1 MKPLQNGNAIDAFE
15 EEASISGNQ
24 VSSDFGWVPWALAAY
39 FVVQAAI
46 RIFISGSL
54 RIDEAQQFFVGQWLA
69 WGYDAQ
75 PPLYNWLQYGVFHV
89 FGMSVASFVILK
101 NLLLFL
107 VYASYH
113 KLLRLLVVDKKLAAV
128 GTLSLLTMP
137 QIFWQAQRD
146 LTHTVLTLLAVVM
159 LIYFVVTTIR
169 RPTLISYAMIG
180 LWAGLGMLTKYN
192 FALVVMSVFVAALCH
207 PEGRKRI
214 LNIRVLVTLAISV
227 LVVLPHAV
235 WMVSNMDLV
244 LTTTVNTMSEQGAG
258 GKLSDIAHGI
268 ADLVKTTVEIAIPTT
283 LIFLLVFRQAFLR
296 SLRARS
302 EWSDFIGRILASTAI
317 ILVALIFIVT
327 LTEFRDRWLL
337 PFLFLLPL
345 YFCLKLDAAGSQSE
359 AELKKFLFIPLTL
372 MVALPIII
380 AADILLARFFHSYGH
395 LNTPY
400 ATFLNEVIGA
410 EGKQP
415 LAVVTTTWHK
425 AGNIRVN
432 MPNTPVISTEYS
444 ASDLSRQAMG
454 GSPILL
460 VWNERNGQQSS
471 MPDELKQWFEAK
483 FGKAIQLPAQQDI
496 GLPYY
501 YGRDPDRYH
510 FGYAWYY
517 PTAE

>member
-1 MKPLQNGNAIDAFE
+1 MKPLENVNFSNTFE
-15 EEASISGNQ
+15 EDASIASRP
-24 VSSDFGWVPWALAAY
+24 VSADFGWVPWALAAY
-39 FVVQAAI
+39 FAIQAAI
-46 RIFISGSL
+46 RILISDSL
-54 RIDEAQQFFVGQWLA
+54 RIDEAQQFVVGQWLA

-75 PPLYNWLQYGVFHV
+75 PPLYNWLQYGIFHI

-101 NLLLFL
+101 NVLLFL

-113 KLLRLLVVDKKLAAV
+113 KLLRLLLTDEKLAAV
-128 GTLSLLTMP
+128 GTLSLFTMP

-169 RPTLISYAMIG
+169 RPSLISYAMIG

-207 PEGRKRI
+207 SEGRKRV
-214 LNIRVLVTLAISV
+214 LNIRILVTLAISI
-227 LVVLPHAV
+227 LVVLPHAM

-268 ADLVKTTVEIAIPTT
+268 ADLVKTTVEIVIPPAV
-283 LIFLLVFRQAFLR
+283 IFFLVFRRSFLQALR
-296 SLRARS
+296 VRS

-345 YFCLKLDAAGSQSE
+345 YFCLKLDAAGSLSQ
-359 AELKKFLFIPLTL
+359 ADLKKFLYVPLVM

-380 AADILLARFFHSYGH
+380 AGDILLARFFHSYGH

-400 ATFLNEVIGA
+400 ATFVNKVVAA

-425 AGNIRVN
+425 AGNIRIH

-444 ASDLSRQAMG
+444 ASDLNRQAIG
-454 GSPILL
+454 QGPILL
-460 VWNERNGQQSS
+460 VWNERNGHQSS
-471 MPDELKQWFEAK
+471 MPDELKQWFETK
-483 FGKAIQLPAQQDI
+483 FGKAIPLPTQQDTA
-496 GLPYY
+496 LPYY
-501 YGRDPDRYH
+501 YGRDSDRYH

-517 PTAE
+517 PTTE